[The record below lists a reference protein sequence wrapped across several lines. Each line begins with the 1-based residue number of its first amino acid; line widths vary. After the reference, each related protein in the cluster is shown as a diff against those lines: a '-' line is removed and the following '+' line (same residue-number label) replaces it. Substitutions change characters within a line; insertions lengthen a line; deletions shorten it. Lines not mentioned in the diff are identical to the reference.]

1 MATPRFFLATLAATA
16 ALTGCVSYQP
26 KELSPASALAQLDQ
40 RSLRDTGLQRF
51 LSTHGQSTAEE
62 WDLAR
67 LTLAA
72 FYFSPELD
80 LARAQLTEA
89 EANVRSAEGRP
100 NPSFTFSPGYNQD
113 AVAGVTPWIIG
124 YALDAPLELGGKRA
138 YRGGEARHK
147 ADAARFELARVAWAK
162 RSAVRQAL
170 IKLHAAEVTAELWRT
185 QKPLLAQSV
194 QLVDAQVRAGEVS
207 PLQAAQAR
215 IALNRAELAVR
226 ESERAVATAR
236 SQLAEAIAIPLVALA
251 DLRLS
256 YDRLSAVPEKIA
268 PEEARRFAA
277 QNRADLL
284 GALAN
289 YAASQSALQLE
300 VARQYPALTFGPGYQ
315 LDQGEGKWSLG
326 LGITLPVFNQNEGPI
341 AAAQARR
348 EAAAAQFLAL
358 QNRVLG
364 EVDRAVS
371 DYGFAVGDLETV
383 KAMRGNLE
391 QQTKTVHE
399 QQRVGETS
407 RLDLARSQ
415 IELADN
421 ARAEVEARVR
431 TEQALG
437 ALEDA
442 IQRPLD
448 FVEAG
453 WRTSS
458 RPAGN

>member
-1 MATPRFFLATLAATA
+1 MVTPRFFFATLAASV
-16 ALTGCVSYQP
+16 ALAGCVAYQP
-26 KELSPASALAQLDQ
+26 KELSPAATLAQLDQ
-40 RSLRDTGLQRF
+40 RTLRDAGLQRF
-51 LSTHGQSTAEE
+51 LATHGQPAAEE

-72 FYFSPELD
+72 FFFSPELD

-89 EANVRSAEGRP
+89 ESNVQSAEARP
-100 NPSFTFSPGYNQD
+100 NPTFTFTPGYNQD
-113 AVAGVTPWIIG
+113 AVAGVTPWIMG
-124 YALDAPLELGGKRA
+124 YAVDVPLELGGKRA
-138 YRGGEARHK
+138 YRSAEARHK
-147 ADAARFELARVAWAK
+147 ADAARFELARVAWTK

-170 IKLHAAEVTAELWRT
+170 IGLHAAEVTAELWRT
-185 QKPLLAQSV
+185 QKPLLIQSA
-194 QLVDAQVRAGEVS
+194 QLVDAQVQAGEVS

-236 SQLAEAIAIPLVALA
+236 SQLAEAIGVPLAALA

-289 YAASQSALQLE
+289 YAASQAALQLE
-300 VARQYPALTFGPGYQ
+300 VARQYPDLSLGPGYQ
-315 LDQGEGKWSLG
+315 LDQGEGKWSVG
-326 LGITLPVFNQNEGPI
+326 LGITLPVFHQNQGPI

-371 DYGFAVGDLETV
+371 DYGFAVGDLATV

-391 QQTKTVHE
+391 QQAKTIRA
-399 QQRVGETS
+399 QQSVGETS
-407 RLDLARSQ
+407 RLDLARAQ

-448 FVEAG
+448 FTEAA
-453 WRTSS
+453 WRASS